1 MIGCIFFSNSNSLF
15 LIPQEYAII
24 KNKNFLKKFVRFLN
38 FNSHIG
44 ERGDKVTDFEKV
56 YKEYFNDVYLYI
68 KRLSGDEHIAEEIT
82 SETFFKALK
91 SIDSFRGDCEIRV
104 WLCQIAKNSFYT
116 YIKKNSKIQNVEET
130 ELVNLPDNNN
140 NVADEVTSKL
150 QAFEIQKVLHEI
162 DEPYR
167 EVFMWRV
174 YAELSFKEIAG
185 IFNKNEN
192 WACVTYHRAR
202 NQIKK
207 RLEER

>member
-1 MIGCIFFSNSNSLF
+1 M
-15 LIPQEYAII
+15 
-24 KNKNFLKKFVRFLN
+24 
-38 FNSHIG
+38 
-44 ERGDKVTDFEKV
+44 TDFEKV

-104 WLCQIAKNSFYT
+104 WLCQIAKNSFYS

-130 ELVNLPDNNN
+130 ELINLPDNNN

>member
-1 MIGCIFFSNSNSLF
+1 M
-15 LIPQEYAII
+15 
-24 KNKNFLKKFVRFLN
+24 KRD
-38 FNSHIG
+38 
-44 ERGDKVTDFEKV
+44 ERGDKVSDFEKV

-91 SIDSFRGDCEIRV
+91 YIDSFRGECEIRV

-116 YIKKNSKIQNVEET
+116 YIKKNSKIQNIEES
-130 ELVNLPDNNN
+130 ELINLPDSKN
-140 NVADEVTSKL
+140 NVADEVQSKL
-150 QAFEIQKVLHEI
+150 QAFEIQRILHEI

-174 YAELSFKEIAG
+174 YADLSFKEIAG

>member
-1 MIGCIFFSNSNSLF
+1 M
-15 LIPQEYAII
+15 
-24 KNKNFLKKFVRFLN
+24 
-38 FNSHIG
+38 
-44 ERGDKVTDFEKV
+44 TDFEKV
-56 YKEYFNDVYLYI
+56 YNEYFNDVYLYI

-91 SIDSFRGDCEIRV
+91 SIDSFRGECEIRV
-104 WLCQIAKNSFYT
+104 WLCQIAKNSYYT

>member
-1 MIGCIFFSNSNSLF
+1 M
-15 LIPQEYAII
+15 
-24 KNKNFLKKFVRFLN
+24 
-38 FNSHIG
+38 
-44 ERGDKVTDFEKV
+44 TDFEKV

-91 SIDSFRGDCEIRV
+91 SIDSFRGECEIRV
-104 WLCQIAKNSFYT
+104 WLCQIAKNSYYT
-116 YIKKNSKIQNVEET
+116 YIKKNSKIQNVEEA
-130 ELVNLPDNNN
+130 ELVNLPDNKN
-140 NVADEVTSKL
+140 NVADEVANKM
-150 QAFEIQKVLHEI
+150 QALAIQKILE
-162 DEPYR
+162 ELEEAYR

-174 YAELSFKEIAG
+174 YAELSFKEIAS

-207 RLEER
+207 RLEEK